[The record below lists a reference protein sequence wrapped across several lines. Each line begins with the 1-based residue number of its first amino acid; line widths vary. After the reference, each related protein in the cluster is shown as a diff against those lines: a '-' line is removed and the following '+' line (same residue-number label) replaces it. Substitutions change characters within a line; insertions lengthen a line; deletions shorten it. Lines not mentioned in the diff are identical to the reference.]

1 MQLHS
6 SQEPPQNN
14 RDPFLTIVMMTVVL
28 GTSRV
33 VMVMVMVVTS
43 SGDAQEAV
51 MEGAR

>member
-1 MQLHS
+1 
-6 SQEPPQNN
+6 
-14 RDPFLTIVMMTVVL
+14 MMTVVL

-33 VMVMVMVVTS
+33 VMVMVVTS